1 MPRRC
6 GGVTDLIHDTKEGEK
21 KLSMI
26 MNHDMTAIMG
36 QRIMQRNSL
45 AMRRSLEKL
54 STGMRTKIPDLDN
67 TAELAI
73 GETMK
78 SRIYGMEKALNNS
91 QDGIS
96 LIQTASGALESTQSL
111 LMRMRELSVQ
121 AANDVLTQQDRS
133 YIQVEINE
141 IRDEITRIGDTT
153 QFNRKN
159 ILSGD
164 SAVLW
169 STTGKNVKAII
180 HGGLRSID
188 NYGQKSNVDGNFK
201 ISVRTTAG
209 KAQVQKSD
217 IFRIKH
223 DDVLTDKNVNSDV
236 GVKDV
241 EISGEIPSGKYNLTL
256 SQGSGQEAKVTGS
269 FGIGGQD
276 EDGNVYKFDDAFTL
290 ETSNGLADNA
300 SILFEVQNVN
310 SNNGTV
316 TLKATANILTSEGI
330 SKRKTLDN
338 ILLTEGSD
346 SVNLDGLFGSDSLG
360 IKLEN
365 SDYVNEGAK
374 FSVSVSANSQIEN
387 SIGIDITGTNSET
400 FKGETLHYV
409 LDGNQTGNKEIK
421 FSNFFVNENSQQVT
435 EGTITLTTDNSFRS
449 ADVGGRLNPDEN
461 TSLSSFEANYVG
473 KVAGGDTKLRDV
485 DKFWTVDGVF
495 VLDEPRELTLT
506 QGDGKQARIML
517 YADDTLNDVA
527 KKLNNAVSIGLG
539 QAQYVDEGAKFVT
552 FVEGSTKGL
561 ESVEGTFV
569 IRSVVA
575 GEQGEI
581 VLSGNEDVLKAFSL
595 NTIQESKENQY
606 DITVSD
612 AHTNNLIAES
622 VKITGNRLVG
632 VIHQNV
638 DVEFDSNFG
647 LNIGWNDSTKNFDFT
662 DTTNGQGSE
671 FILHLAD
678 NTTVLQT
685 GTGEG
690 EDVML
695 NIGDMRAHALGLDS
709 VNVMSQKSAA
719 KALTII
725 DSAID
730 RVSMQQAKL
739 GAAQNRLEHHI
750 GNLTDE
756 MQALIEANS
765 TIMDTDYAKE
775 LMEFTRIRILME
787 SNSAMLAQSNALHQQ
802 SILSIMR
809 S

>member
-1 MPRRC
+1 
-6 GGVTDLIHDTKEGEK
+6 
-21 KLSMI
+21 
-26 MNHDMTAIMG
+26 MTAIMG

-256 SQGSGQEAKVTGS
+256 SQGAGQEAKVTGS

-473 KVAGGDTKLRDV
+473 KIAGGDTKLRDV

-612 AHTNNLIAES
+612 AHTDNLIAES

-647 LNIGWNDSTKNFDFT
+647 LNIGWNDSTKNFEFT

>member
-1 MPRRC
+1 
-6 GGVTDLIHDTKEGEK
+6 
-21 KLSMI
+21 
-26 MNHDMTAIMG
+26 MTAIMG

-188 NYGQKSNVDGNFK
+188 NYGQKSDVDGNFK

-256 SQGSGQEAKVTGS
+256 SQGAGQEAKVTGS

-374 FSVSVSANSQIEN
+374 FSVSVSANSPIEN

-612 AHTNNLIAES
+612 AHTDNLIAES

-647 LNIGWNDSTKNFDFT
+647 LNIGWNDSTKNFEFT

>member
-1 MPRRC
+1 M
-6 GGVTDLIHDTKEGEK
+6 
-21 KLSMI
+21 SMI

-256 SQGSGQEAKVTGS
+256 SQGAGQEAKVTGS

-387 SIGIDITGTNSET
+387 SIGIDITGTNSEI
-400 FKGETLHYV
+400 FKDETLHYV

-473 KVAGGDTKLRDV
+473 KIAGGDTKLRDV

-647 LNIGWNDSTKNFDFT
+647 LNIGWNDSTKNFEFT